1 MVNPMSRKVDRGIL
15 KKINILVILLLSGVA
30 FVASCSSDSA
40 RFKSDASTLPT
51 VAVAKVQRVDLS
63 RALVLAAEFRPFQE
77 VEIHAKVAGFVKKIY
92 VDVGDR
98 VKSGQLL
105 ATLEIPELQDEV
117 NQAEASMRQ
126 SQEEIRKAKSDIRRY
141 ESAYE
146 AAHLGYTRLAGVSQ
160 SQPGLV
166 AQQEIDDAQGRDR
179 VAEAQVA
186 TAQAA
191 LAAAEQQL
199 NVAKANQQRVQSMF
213 AYAQITAPFAGVV
226 TKRYA
231 DTGSMIQAGTASDTQ
246 SEPVVRLSQNNLL
259 RLVIPVPESA
269 VPQIHL
275 HSKVDVRVPVLG
287 KTYQGTVSRFADQV
301 DMATRT
307 MHTEVDVAN
316 PSLELVPGE
325 YAEASIVLNQES
337 NALAIPI
344 QGLVRAGENVTVL
357 VVNKE
362 NKIEERQVRLGIET
376 PDQAEILSGL
386 AENELVVVGNRSQL
400 RSGMMVQPKVIGDL
414 QPVGGN

>member
-1 MVNPMSRKVDRGIL
+1 MHKKIHRGIL
-15 KKINILVILLLSGVA
+15 DERKFLFFLLLSGVML
-30 FVASCSSDSA
+30 VSSCSSESTK
-40 RFKSDASTLPT
+40 FHSDAAALPT
-51 VAVAKVQRVDLS
+51 VAVAKVQRTDLS

-77 VEIHAKVAGFVKKIY
+77 VEVHAKVAGYVKKIY

-98 VKSGQLL
+98 VKAGQLL
-105 ATLEIPELQDEV
+105 ATLEIPELHDEV
-117 NQAEASMRQ
+117 NQAEAAVQQ

-146 AAHLGYTRLAGVSQ
+146 AAHLAYTRLAGVSQ

-166 AQQEIDDAQGRDR
+166 AQQEIDEAQGRDR
-179 VAEAQVA
+179 VGEAQVS
-186 TAQAA
+186 TAQAE

-199 NVAKANQQRVQSMF
+199 NVAKANQQRVQAMF

-246 SEPVVRLSQNNLL
+246 SEPVVRLSQNTLL
-259 RLVIPVPESA
+259 RLVIPVPESV

-275 HSKVDVRVPVLG
+275 KSKVEVRVPVLG

-325 YAEASIVLNQES
+325 YAEASIVLDQER
-337 NALAIPI
+337 NALAVPI
-344 QGLVRAGENVTVL
+344 QALNRAGENVSVL

-362 NKIEERQVRLGIET
+362 NKIEERQVKVGIET
-376 PDQAEILSGL
+376 PDQAEIISGL
-386 AENELVVVGNRSQL
+386 EENDLVVVGSRSQF
-400 RSGMMVQPKVIGDL
+400 RPGTMVQPKLLSGM
-414 QPVGGN
+414 QPSGGK

>member
-1 MVNPMSRKVDRGIL
+1 MNLR
-15 KKINILVILLLSGVA
+15 NILLMLLLSGVTL
-30 FVASCSSDSA
+30 VASCSSDSA
-40 RFKSDASTLPT
+40 KFHSDAASLPT
-51 VAVAKVQRVDLS
+51 VAVARVRRTDLS
-63 RALVLAAEFRPFQE
+63 RSLVLAAEFRPFQE
-77 VEIHAKVAGFVKKIY
+77 IEVHAKVAGYVKKIY

-98 VKSGQLL
+98 VKAGQLL
-105 ATLEIPELQDEV
+105 VTLEIPELRDEV
-117 NQAEASMRQ
+117 NQAEAAMQQ
-126 SQEEIRKAKSDIRRY
+126 SQEEIRKAKSNIHRY

-146 AAHLGYTRLAGVSQ
+146 AAHLAYTRLAGVSQ

-166 AQQEIDDAQGRDR
+166 AQQEIDDAQGKDR

-231 DTGSMIQAGTASDTQ
+231 DTGSMIQAGTASETQ
-246 SEPVVRLSQNNLL
+246 SEPVVRLSQNDLL
-259 RLVIPVPESA
+259 RLVIPVPESV

-275 HSKVDVRVPVLG
+275 HGKVDVRVPVLG
-287 KTYQGTVSRFADQV
+287 KTYEGTVARFADQV

-307 MHTEVDVAN
+307 MHTEVDVPN
-316 PSLELVPGE
+316 PKLELVPGE
-325 YAEASIVLNQES
+325 YAEASIILNQER
-337 NALAIPI
+337 NTLAIPI
-344 QGLVRAGENVTVL
+344 QGLSRTGENITVL

-362 NKIEERQVRLGIET
+362 NKIEERPVRLGIET

-386 AENELVVVGNRSQL
+386 AENDLVVVGNRSQL
-400 RSGMMVQPKVIGDL
+400 RSGMMVQPKVISEM
-414 QPVGGN
+414 QPSGGN

>member
-1 MVNPMSRKVDRGIL
+1 M
-15 KKINILVILLLSGVA
+15 
-30 FVASCSSDSA
+30 
-40 RFKSDASTLPT
+40 
-51 VAVAKVQRVDLS
+51 
-63 RALVLAAEFRPFQE
+63 
-77 VEIHAKVAGFVKKIY
+77 AGFVKKIY

-98 VKSGQLL
+98 VKAGQLL
-105 ATLEIPELQDEV
+105 ATLEIPELHDEV
-117 NQAEASMRQ
+117 NQAEASMQQ
-126 SQEEIRKAKSDIRRY
+126 SQEEIRKAKSDMRRY

-146 AAHLGYTRLAGVSQ
+146 AAHLAYTRLAGVSQ

-246 SEPVVRLSQNNLL
+246 SEPVVRLSQNTLL
-259 RLVIPVPESA
+259 RLVIPVPESV

-275 HSKVDVRVPVLG
+275 NSKVEVRVPVLG
-287 KTYQGTVSRFADQV
+287 KTYQGTVARFADQV

-325 YAEASIVLNQES
+325 YAEASIILNQER

-344 QGLVRAGENVTVL
+344 QGLSRAGENVTVL

-362 NKIEERQVRLGIET
+362 NKIEERPVRLGIET

-386 AENELVVVGNRSQL
+386 AENDLVVVGNRSQL
-400 RSGMMVQPKVIGDL
+400 RSGMMVQPKVISET
-414 QPVGGN
+414 QPSGGN